1 MWTIE
6 LHLHNVLENAVGY
19 ICNLG
24 RTRDQKVFRGI
35 TYFQASNF
43 NNYCLKNIKDPS
55 KKISFY
61 NVSVH

>member
-43 NNYCLKNIKDPS
+43 NNYCLKKHKRPL
-55 KKISFY
+55 
-61 NVSVH
+61 